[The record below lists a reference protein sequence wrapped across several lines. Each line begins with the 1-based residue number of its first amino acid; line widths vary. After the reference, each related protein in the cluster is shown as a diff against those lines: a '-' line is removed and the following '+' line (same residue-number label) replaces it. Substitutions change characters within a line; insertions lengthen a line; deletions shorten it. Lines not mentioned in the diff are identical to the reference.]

1 MTEVRPPYDDEI
13 DLSELVKTLWL
24 GKWTIALCTCLC
36 LVSAIAYHKFTKNSF
51 TATLEIKPIS
61 EVEAIKYIE
70 FNALGFNS
78 ISVGMLL
85 ASFNTKLQ
93 DRQIWF
99 SAFDEMYSSKKDT
112 FENLETYNDWIS
124 SLTYSVKFE
133 LPMLDENLTE
143 IRKQD
148 KREYFAIKYEGF
160 EIDEF
165 EDVIRKVSSVANN
178 FVKSN
183 LIVNFEKQIIVKEQ
197 GDRFTKEDLHNSI
210 SNLMVD
216 YDKKISVRLDFL
228 EEQSKIARKIGV
240 AKSTFESQTY
250 QNTSASV
257 TNVQT
262 DAPFYMRGFEAI
274 EEEIFLL
281 KSRKNKENHIA
292 ETY

>member
-1 MTEVRPPYDDEI
+1 
-13 DLSELVKTLWL
+13 
-24 GKWTIALCTCLC
+24 
-36 LVSAIAYHKFTKNSF
+36 
-51 TATLEIKPIS
+51 
-61 EVEAIKYIE
+61 
-70 FNALGFNS
+70 
-78 ISVGMLL
+78 MLL

-216 YDKKISVRLDFL
+216 YDKKISVRLAFL

-240 AKSTFESQTY
+240 AKNTFESQTY

-292 ETY
+292 ELIDLEAQVRAIEQDLTVVRAKTLFEGTPLKNSSDIFAAAAVDINEAEVNYIRKGSFILALSLVLGGFIGVVAVFIRKALLSK